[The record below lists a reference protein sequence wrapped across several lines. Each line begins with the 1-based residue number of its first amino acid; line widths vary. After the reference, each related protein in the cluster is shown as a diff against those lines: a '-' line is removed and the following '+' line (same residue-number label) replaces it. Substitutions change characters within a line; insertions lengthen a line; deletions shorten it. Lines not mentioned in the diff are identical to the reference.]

1 MAGPPDGTPPQAV
14 RPAAEALFGAALP
27 QAIRYA
33 EMLAGP
39 GVERGLVGPAEAGRI
54 WDRHLL
60 NCAAIAALA
69 PAAGSIADV
78 GSGAGLPGIVLAL
91 LLPSAR
97 LTLVEPLARR
107 VAFLHECA
115 ADLGLA
121 NVEVLRGRAEDLA
134 GDLAADMVTARAVA
148 PLARLAGLCAGLA
161 RPGGTVVAL
170 KGDAAAAELA
180 SAGPALAALGVT
192 DARVAKVG
200 SASGPGAATVVMF
213 TVAARRADGRPG
225 PTGRGGGDGA
235 RRRAGP
241 GRRRKGAAG

>member
-1 MAGPPDGTPPQAV
+1 V
-14 RPAAEALFGAALP
+14 AETLFGGALP
-27 QAIRYA
+27 QAIHYA
-33 EMLAGP
+33 EMLVGP
-39 GVERGLVGPAEAGRI
+39 GVERGLIGPAEAGRI

-69 PAAGSIADV
+69 PAAGWIADV

-115 ADLGLA
+115 AELGLA
-121 NVEVLRGRAEDLA
+121 NVEVLRGRAEDLT
-134 GDLAADMVTARAVA
+134 GTLAADMVTARAVA
-148 PLARLAGLCAGLA
+148 PLAKLAGLCAGLA
-161 RPGGTVVAL
+161 RPGGMVVAL
-170 KGDAAAAELA
+170 KGDGAAAELA

-192 DARVAKVG
+192 DARVAQVG

-225 PTGRGGGDGA
+225 ATGRGAGDGA
-235 RRRAGP
+235 RRPAGS
-241 GRRRKGAAG
+241 GRRRRGGAG